1 LNALGKHLLIELYDC
16 SPGALDS
23 LETVS
28 ATMVEAANSVSAT
41 IINVAEHKFQP
52 LGVSVVV
59 MIAES
64 HLSIHTWPEHGYAA
78 VDLFTCSDTMSPSVV
93 VDLIREAFGSKRVTT
108 MEVHRGIIAP
118 VLTGSSA

>member
-1 LNALGKHLLIELYDC
+1 MNALGKHLLIELYDC
-16 SPGALDS
+16 SPGSLDD
-23 LETVS
+23 LVGVR
-28 ATMVEAANSVSAT
+28 ATMVEAAQTVSAT

-78 VDLFTCSDTMSPSVV
+78 VDLFTCSEQMSTSVV
-93 VDLIREAFGSKRVTT
+93 VDLIRAAFDSKRVTT
-108 MEVHRGIIAP
+108 MEVHRGLIAP
-118 VLTGSSA
+118 VLSGSSA

>member
-1 LNALGKHLLIELYDC
+1 MALGKHLLIELYDC
-16 SPGALDS
+16 EPGTLNDLAA
-23 LETVS
+23 VS
-28 ATMVEAANSVSAT
+28 STMVEAAHLVSAT

-78 VDLFTCSDTMSPSVV
+78 VDLFTCSETMTPSTVIGFIQ
-93 VDLIREAFGSKRVTT
+93 DAFGSKRVTS
-108 MEVHRGIIAP
+108 MEVHRGQIAP
-118 VLTGSSA
+118 VLSGSTA